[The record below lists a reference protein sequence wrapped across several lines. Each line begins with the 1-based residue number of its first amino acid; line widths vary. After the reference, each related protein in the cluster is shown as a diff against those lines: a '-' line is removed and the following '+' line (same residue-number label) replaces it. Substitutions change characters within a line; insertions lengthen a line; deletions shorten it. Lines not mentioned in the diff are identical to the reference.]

1 MAGDENKIKTVAVMG
16 TTASGKSGLSVEL
29 SLIFNGEVISCD
41 SAQVYRGP
49 EIATAKIT
57 KEEMKGVP
65 HHLIDFADP
74 LSVYSCADFRND
86 AGRVAEEIAGRDRLP
101 VLCGGTGLYLDAL
114 FRAGEMS
121 PGIPEGIRERLS
133 LMSPDELWEKL
144 AEVDPISAEGIHR
157 NNVRRV
163 IRALEIFEGT
173 GVTKTEWDARSRKG
187 NDRYSPLIII
197 LTYRDRGALY
207 EAVDRRVDGMVKA
220 GLFEELEEW
229 DLPRDCPMAGVIGC
243 REGYLVIDGKIPKS
257 EGIELIK
264 KNTRNYA
271 KRQLTWFSENR
282 YPDALRIY
290 AEDGKTGRE
299 KAVEAVRRHLG
310 A

>member
-86 AGRVAEEIAGRDRLP
+86 AGRVAEEIAGRGRLP

-144 AEVDPISAEGIHR
+144 AEVDPVSAEGIHR

-163 IRALEIFEGT
+163 IR
-173 GVTKTEWDARSRKG
+173 
-187 NDRYSPLIII
+187 
-197 LTYRDRGALY
+197 
-207 EAVDRRVDGMVKA
+207 
-220 GLFEELEEW
+220 
-229 DLPRDCPMAGVIGC
+229 
-243 REGYLVIDGKIPKS
+243 
-257 EGIELIK
+257 
-264 KNTRNYA
+264 
-271 KRQLTWFSENR
+271 
-282 YPDALRIY
+282 
-290 AEDGKTGRE
+290 
-299 KAVEAVRRHLG
+299 
-310 A
+310 